1 MRIAV
6 ALALGLGAVSCGPA
20 GGSIAVPASAS
31 GTHFLSVSV
40 TGTGRV
46 MSIPPGID
54 CPGTCSAAFGQG
66 SAVTLAASPL
76 ADSMFLEWGGDCMG
90 AMGCFVDIDS
100 EHQVVANF
108 QTMEMPMMLR
118 Q

>member
-6 ALALGLGAVSCGPA
+6 AFVVALGVVAPSCGPA
-20 GGSIAVPASAS
+20 GESMALPAS

-40 TGTGRV
+40 TGSGRV

-54 CPGTCSAAFGQG
+54 CPGTCGAAFGQG
-66 SAVTLAASPL
+66 SSVTLAASPVG
-76 ADSMFLEWGGDCMG
+76 DSMFMDWAGDCMG
-90 AMGCFVDIDS
+90 AMGCFVAIDS

-108 QTMEMPMMLR
+108 ETMGMPMMLKE
-118 Q
+118 